1 MPDVTPIDRA
11 IDLVEGNLM
20 AAVTVADMAAAAG
33 YSLFHFS
40 RTFNQATHHTPY
52 DYLMRRR
59 LSEAAQTLLR
69 TDRKI
74 IDVAF
79 DYQFN
84 SPETFSRAFKRMFG
98 TQPSQWRR
106 EGRVDPRHL
115 MPCLTPAHLRNLRR
129 GSGLKPTL
137 VDLPP
142 LQLTGLMTH
151 IRDDP
156 DAIPALW
163 RLLEGELSGQKPVA
177 PLPGHYGV
185 TFYPDNVRSPNNVQ
199 IGGYLY
205 LAAVDLQGAD
215 LAATACVAKDFPAL
229 TCARFT
235 HAGPIGD
242 LALTYDYV
250 YSTWLPKSDH
260 AHAHPFVLEDYGA
273 SYPGANAES
282 HETRLLFPITPQAA

>member
-11 IDLVEGNLM
+11 IDFVEGNLM
-20 AAVTVADMAAAAG
+20 VAVTVADMAAAAG

-40 RTFNQATHHTPY
+40 RAFNQATHHTPY

-98 TQPSQWRR
+98 TQPSQWRH

-115 MPCLTPAHLRNLRR
+115 MPRLTPAYLRNLRR
-129 GSGLKPTL
+129 GNGLKPTL

-151 IRDDP
+151 IRNDF

-163 RLLEGELSGQKPVA
+163 TLLERELSRQQPVA

-185 TFYPDNVRSPNNVQ
+185 TFYPDNVQ
-199 IGGYLY
+199 IVGCLY
-205 LAAVDLQGAD
+205 LAAVDLQEAD
-215 LAATACVAKDFPAL
+215 LAATACVTKTFPAL

-235 HAGPIGD
+235 HAGPIRD

-260 AHAHPFVLEDYGA
+260 AHAHPFVLEDYGS
-273 SYPGANAES
+273 SYPGTNPDS
-282 HETRLLFPITPQAA
+282 DETHLLFPITPQAA

>member
-1 MPDVTPIDRA
+1 MAEVTPIDRA
-11 IDLVEGNLM
+11 IDLIEGNLM

-40 RTFNQATHHTPY
+40 RTFNQATHYTPY

-59 LSEAAQTLLR
+59 LSEAAQTLVR

-98 TQPSQWRR
+98 TLPSQWRR

-115 MPCLTPAHLRNLRR
+115 MPRLTPAHLWNLRR
-129 GSGLKPTL
+129 GNGLKPTL

-163 RLLEGELSGQKPVA
+163 TLLERELSGQQPVD

-185 TFYPDNVRSPNNVQ
+185 TFYPDTCDADRRAPLPGRRRPPGSRPWFYRLCRQGLPGSHLCSLHPRGPHPRPRSDLRLCLQHLAAQ
-199 IGGYLY
+199 IGPCPCPPLCPGRLWIE
-205 LAAVDLQGAD
+205 LAWRQ
-215 LAATACVAKDFPAL
+215 P
-229 TCARFT
+229 R
-235 HAGPIGD
+235 
-242 LALTYDYV
+242 
-250 YSTWLPKSDH
+250 
-260 AHAHPFVLEDYGA
+260 
-273 SYPGANAES
+273 
-282 HETRLLFPITPQAA
+282 TR

>member
-1 MPDVTPIDRA
+1 MPAVTPIDRA

-33 YSLFHFS
+33 YSLFHFC

-59 LSEAAQTLLR
+59 LSEAAQTLVR

-84 SPETFSRAFKRMFG
+84 SPETFSRAFKRMFD

-106 EGRVDPRHL
+106 EGRVDPRLL
-115 MPCLTPAHLRNLRR
+115 MPRLTPAHLRNLRR
-129 GSGLKPTL
+129 GNGLRPAL

-163 RLLEGELSGQKPVA
+163 RLLGGELARQHPVA
-177 PLPGHYGV
+177 PLTGHYGV
-185 TFYPDNVRSPNNVQ
+185 TFYPEKWQ
-199 IGGYLY
+199 LGGRLY
-205 LAAVDLQGAD
+205 LAAVDVGKAD
-215 LAATACVAKDFPAL
+215 LAATACVVKAFPAI

-235 HAGPIGD
+235 HTGPIGD

-250 YSTWLPKSDH
+250 YSTWLPKSDYVH
-260 AHAHPFVLEDYGA
+260 DHPFVLEDYGA
-273 SYPGANAES
+273 SYPGANPEPD
-282 HETRLLFPITPQAA
+282 ETRLLFPVAPQAG